1 MKTRTLVLT
10 FICSIAFI
18 FNATAQATFTKPLNL
33 SYYYDGYWSTWLG
46 YGGSFSTVHAKG
58 TFDGFCLY
66 YYNNHPS
73 EYFFKF
79 YISNPS
85 NYSEYEIK
93 QIYKSKW
100 DFKGKGWLEYSGI
113 VEYYVTDDY
122 PTIKSQLKAIQ
133 QGKLQWGWIGGDYNR
148 KDNKKFGG
156 IAVKRTAQ
164 ARIVIQPFKLK
175 HNWRCYN
182 IYFDDVAI
190 GLEVTADE
198 LR

>member
-1 MKTRTLVLT
+1 MKTRSLVLT
-10 FICSIAFI
+10 FICCIAFA
-18 FNATAQATFTKPLNL
+18 FNATAQSTSLQLN
-33 SYYYDGYWSTWLG
+33 YYYDGYWSNWQN
-46 YGGSFSTVHAKG
+46 YGRPFTTVHAKG
-58 TFDGFCLY
+58 IFDGFCLY
-66 YYNNHPS
+66 WCECHPS

-85 NYSEYEIK
+85 AYSEQEIK
-93 QIYKSKW
+93 QHYKTKE
-100 DFKGKGWLEYSGI
+100 WLTYNGV

-156 IAVKRTAQ
+156 IAVKRTAK
-164 ARIVIQPFKLK
+164 AEIRIQPFKLK

-182 IYFDDVAI
+182 IYFDYVAI
-190 GLEVTADE
+190 GITVTDDE

>member
-10 FICSIAFI
+10 FICCIAFA
-18 FNATAQATFTKPLNL
+18 FNATAQSTDPLQL
-33 SYYYDGYWSTWLG
+33 QYYYDGYWSGWR
-46 YGGSFSTVHAKG
+46 GSWSMVHAKG

-66 YYNNHPS
+66 SLNCHPS

-85 NYSEYEIK
+85 AYSEQEIK
-93 QIYKSKW
+93 QHYKTKE
-100 DFKGKGWLEYSGI
+100 WLEYNGV

-133 QGKLQWGWIGGDYNR
+133 QGKLYWGWIGGDYNR
-148 KDNKKFGG
+148 KDNKEYGG
-156 IAVKRTAQ
+156 IAVKRTAK
-164 ARIVIQPFKLK
+164 AKISIQPFKLR

-182 IYFDDVAI
+182 IWFDDVAI
-190 GLEVTADE
+190 GVLVTADE

>member
-10 FICSIAFI
+10 FICCIAFV
-18 FNATAQATFTKPLNL
+18 FTAAAQTTNPLNL
-33 SYYYDGYWSTWLG
+33 QYYYDGYWSGWRG
-46 YGGSFSTVHAKG
+46 YGGSWRMVRAKG

-66 YYNNHPS
+66 KPENHPS

-85 NYSEYEIK
+85 GYSEQEIK
-93 QIYKSKW
+93 QHYKTKE
-100 DFKGKGWLEYSGI
+100 WLEYNGI

-133 QGKLQWGWIGGDYNR
+133 QGKLHWGWIGGDYNR
-148 KDNKKFGG
+148 KNNKEFGG
-156 IAVKRTAQ
+156 IAVKRTAK
-164 ARIVIQPFKLK
+164 AEIDIQPFKLR

-182 IYFDDVAI
+182 IFFDDVAVGI
-190 GLEVTADE
+190 LVTADE